1 MKLLISHIEFEQL
14 IGVQDPDPGVKLPV
28 FTVIY
33 FTAGWCGACR
43 ALDLDAIEKA
53 VPGANWLKCD
63 IDQNDYTPGYCGV
76 RSIPTFIIIHNK
88 KVIGTLSSNNTQ
100 KVIEWASGQ
109 ALLAWSTDAAG
120 AAVPAEK

>member
-1 MKLLISHIEFEQL
+1 MKLLISHVEFEQL
-14 IGVQDPDPGVKLPV
+14 IGVQDPDPGVVLPS

-43 ALDLDAIEKA
+43 ALDLAAIEAA

-76 RSIPTFIIIHNK
+76 RSIPTFIIVHNK
-88 KVIGTLSSNNTQ
+88 KVVDTLTSNNTQ
-100 KVIEWASGQ
+100 KVIDW
-109 ALLAWSTDAAG
+109 AAG
-120 AAVPAEK
+120 HALVAATAPAAAK

>member
-14 IGVQDPDPGVKLPV
+14 IGLQAPDPGVNLPA

-33 FTAGWCGACR
+33 FTAKWCGACR

-76 RSIPTFIIIHNK
+76 RSIPTFIIVHNK
-88 KVIGTLSSNNTQ
+88 KVVDTLTSNNTQ
-100 KVIEWASGQ
+100 KVIDWVGPH
-109 ALLAWSTDAAG
+109 ALLARTDAVAD
-120 AAVPAEK
+120 K